1 VNIPTHL
8 NTIVAI
14 VRGEAPPWPDYGEDT
29 AGRELLEEARRH
41 GLHVLVARRL
51 REPAFSNWP
60 PDVRAA
66 CDRELRS
73 AAVVEAARRAEIDRV
88 LAALASAGIST
99 LLFKGTPLAYT
110 HYPAPWLRPRMDT
123 DLLVAEADRERA
135 GRALETLGYTR
146 APLVDGS
153 FIMRQAEYAK
163 DSPSGIEHT
172 VDLHWRIGNPQPVAD
187 LLSFDELRRRAVP
200 VPPLGACA
208 RALCA
213 EHALL
218 VAAVHH
224 VAHHAAGPRLIWRYD
239 IHLVASAMTA
249 DELRSFARCAVEKRV
264 ARVCASELTAA
275 RETFGTRLAVEPG
288 ALDAIFARA
297 DPDEPSARYL
307 GVPGPRAGRL
317 LVDLRLLP
325 TWRARAQLLRQ
336 HLFPSPSYMRQVY
349 GHSHPILLPALYAHR
364 VLTGIWAWFKR
375 PET

>member
-1 VNIPTHL
+1 MHIPTHL
-8 NTIVAI
+8 DTIVAI
-14 VRGEAPPWPDYGEDT
+14 VRGEDT

-41 GLHVLVARRL
+41 GLHVLVAGRL
-51 REPAFSNWP
+51 REPAFSSWSS
-60 PDVRAA
+60 DVRAA
-66 CDRELRS
+66 CARELRS
-73 AAVVEAARRAEIDRV
+73 AAVVEEARRAEIDRV
-88 LAALASAGIST
+88 LTALANAGVSG

-123 DLLVAEADRERA
+123 DLLVAEHDCEMA
-135 GRALETLGYTR
+135 GRMLETLGYAR

-153 FIMRQAEYAK
+153 LIMRQAEYVK

-187 LLSFDELRRRAVP
+187 LLSFDELLRRAVP
-200 VPPLGACA
+200 VPPLGSAA
-208 RALCA
+208 RALCP

-224 VAHHAAGPRLIWRYD
+224 VAHHATGPRLIWRYD
-239 IHLVASAMTA
+239 IHLVASAMIA

-264 ARVCASELTAA
+264 ARVCASELNAA
-275 RETFGTRLAVEPG
+275 RATFGTCLAVEPG
-288 ALDAIFARA
+288 VLDNIFAGA

-307 GVPGPRAGRL
+307 ELPGPRAGRL
-317 LVDLRLLP
+317 LVELRLLP

-349 GHSHPILLPALYAHR
+349 GHSHPILLPVLYAHR
-364 VLTGIWAWFKR
+364 VLSGLWAWFKR
-375 PET
+375 PGT